1 MLDEQ
6 ETRSLVE
13 KPLGNVKIIPDSPK
27 APLGFQPLPLS
38 QSKSDPT
45 KVPLP
50 EDEAP
55 RRPRRGSALRQVL
68 IALIANLGPVN
79 TGMVFG
85 FSAVAIPQL
94 MHANSTIKIDADQ
107 ASWIASL
114 SSLSTPLGCILGGYL
129 MDLLGRRTTL
139 LLLEVP
145 LIAGWLLIATAG
157 GVPQIYAGRLLV
169 GLGSGLVGAP
179 ARVYTGEVSQPH
191 LRGTL
196 AALASVA
203 VSLGVL
209 IEYGGGAATE
219 WPILAGVSAALP
231 ICAFL
236 LTAFILPETPAWLIA
251 RGQKDNAR
259 KSLHRLRADTCD
271 IERELADLEAFRANI
286 ANLKNSNSPTTN
298 ATPAKP
304 QQQHSIFKSLF
315 EPAALKPFSILVIY
329 FLIYQFSGVNSITF
343 YAVEVFRE
351 SAEGID
357 DYLATVALGVV
368 RLLFTILACGL
379 LRRCGRRPLTFI
391 SSIGCGVTMLG
402 LGTYMYLAK
411 EAKLAG
417 LAPPPSWIPVLCIFG
432 FTAVSTI
439 GYLVVPWVMI
449 GEVYPSR
456 VRGLLGGLTTCAAHM
471 FVFTVV
477 KTFPFLQQ
485 TAGVHGAFWIY
496 GVISTVGTLFFYFF
510 LPETKGRSLE
520 EIEDYFAGRRSTL
533 DSPKKRPIVTA
544 NSV

>member
-13 KPLGNVKIIPDSPK
+13 KPLNNSKIVSETPK
-27 APLGFQPLPLS
+27 SPLGFQSLTLVPSKTDLCKAPLPNEE
-38 QSKSDPT
+38 P
-45 KVPLP
+45 
-50 EDEAP
+50 P

-94 MHANSTIKIDADQ
+94 MSANSTIKIDSDQ

-145 LIAGWLLIATAG
+145 LVAGWLLIATAG

-219 WPILAGVSAALP
+219 WPVLAGLSAALP
-231 ICAFL
+231 LAAFL
-236 LTAFILPETPAWLIA
+236 LTALLLPETPAWLLTQGKKDKA
-251 RGQKDNAR
+251 RTA
-259 KSLHRLRADTCD
+259 LHRLRADTCD
-271 IERELADLEAFRANI
+271 VERELADLEAFRANI
-286 ANLKNSNSPTTN
+286 ANLKSSAGPT
-298 ATPAKP
+298 APPPK
-304 QQQHSIFKSLF
+304 QHSIIKSLF

-411 EAKLAG
+411 EAKEAG

-477 KTFPFLQQ
+477 KTFPFLQL

-496 GVISTVGTLFFYFF
+496 GVISTLGTVFFYFF
-510 LPETKGRSLE
+510 LPETKGKSLE
-520 EIEDYFAGRRSTL
+520 EIEDYFAGRRDTL
-533 DSPKKRPIVTA
+533 DTPKKRPIVI
-544 NSV
+544 SQPV